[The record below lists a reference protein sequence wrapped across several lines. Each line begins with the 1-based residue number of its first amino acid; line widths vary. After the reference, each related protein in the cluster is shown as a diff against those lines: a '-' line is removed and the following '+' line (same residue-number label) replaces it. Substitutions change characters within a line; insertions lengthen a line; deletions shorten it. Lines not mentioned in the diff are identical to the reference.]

1 MDCKHC
7 PVAVEC
13 EKVNQG
19 CERQFCLISWAI
31 ARTAAGAMAD
41 VLREEMSLGEE
52 YSNAI
57 KPFKKILL
65 RILQQVK
72 PEGGGRRKSSG

>member
-1 MDCKHC
+1 
-7 PVAVEC
+7 
-13 EKVNQG
+13 
-19 CERQFCLISWAI
+19 
-31 ARTAAGAMAD
+31 MAD